1 VVCGSGVVLGCVA
14 AAAVGGSEY
23 QVVMARDKQLQVI
36 PSQQGQGSILA
47 CLFIIVSSV
56 YIAGLQESYSALRA
70 HTSLTTQ

>member
-1 VVCGSGVVLGCVA
+1 
-14 AAAVGGSEY
+14 
-23 QVVMARDKQLQVI
+23 MARDQQLQVI

-70 HTSLTTQ
+70 HTSLTTQGLPN